1 MKSDS
6 LLRHVI
12 VPFAIAV
19 VVYIVFYTLIE
30 HRRTKNGPWRVT
42 FTSNA
47 SHEAALSIDQPA
59 LGITNAGVVFKDQ
72 ILPAN
77 FPTKVLTF
85 EQPKPVPYDAP
96 FGKCIFMDTTFLPGT
111 LVLEAFDH
119 EVQLLPRTLLIDR
132 KEQGWH
138 SGTTLLISGTNVLV
152 SGNARTN

>member
-6 LLRHVI
+6 LLRHIV

-19 VVYIVFYTLIE
+19 LVYILFYTSIE
-30 HRRTKNGPWRVT
+30 HRRTAKGPWRVT
-42 FTSNA
+42 FTSDA
-47 SHEAALSIDQPA
+47 SHEAALLVDQPA

-72 ILPAN
+72 TLPTN
-77 FPTKVLTF
+77 FSGKVLTF
-85 EQPKPVPYDAP
+85 EQPRPVPYDIP

-111 LVLEAFDH
+111 LVLDAFGH

-138 SGTTLLISGTNVLV
+138 SGATLLISGTNVARNGA
-152 SGNARTN
+152 GN